1 MFTSPSLGHH
11 GSLRERNCVWVCC
24 DAQYDKHHVIVNT
37 NRGAE
42 EHDASTLSLS
52 FCSSRRRICLMLL
65 AQTVIHQH
73 ISLAARCCHGN
84 CQTEVLDQ
92 KTFITSFPSP
102 FSPSLLVDV
111 IFSFNFFSFHF
122 YSSDWLF
129 SSIICSFSFSCL
141 FSFFPNNP
149 HSLNWL
155 HYSLL
160 STCSWR
166 VVSTLVPF
174 FMVAIYEFVQWDS
187 YKNVWSL

>member
-1 MFTSPSLGHH
+1 MAVWERGTVCGCVVMHSMTSIMSL
-11 GSLRERNCVWVCC
+11 STL
-24 DAQYDKHHVIVNT
+24 I
-37 NRGAE
+37 E
-42 EHDASTLSLS
+42 EQRSMMPLLSLS
-52 FCSSRRRICLMLL
+52 LCSSRRRICLMLL

-73 ISLAARCCHGN
+73 ISLADRCCHGN

-141 FSFFPNNP
+141 FSFFSYNP